1 MDKET
6 IHYAPSYFI
15 QPTHPITISV
25 IGCGGT
31 GSLVVPRLA
40 RLDYI
45 LKELGMPGLYVTVY
59 DGDIV
64 EQNNVGRQNFNKNDI
79 GEYKAANIIEKVN
92 MSYGLDWECV
102 NHYVKKTFPK
112 SNIIITCVD
121 NVDIRSFIHST
132 RLLNHSN
139 YSNDYKKNFYW
150 LDCGNGKDFGQVVL
164 CSLQPVEQPEKSIY
178 NCQKYLPS
186 VIDIYGEL
194 EQYNTQETQGIEG
207 CSMAESLAKQD
218 VFINDEIAI
227 QAVKIIQQ
235 LVRNFRISYHG
246 AVVNQKTNKVI
257 GIPVPKIKN
266 DVKRKRTIKK

>member
-1 MDKET
+1 MKKET

-15 QPTHPITISV
+15 EPVHPITIAV

-31 GSLVVPRLA
+31 GSLVLPRLA
-40 RLDYI
+40 RLDYV
-45 LKELGMPGLYVTVY
+45 LKELGLPGLYVHAY
-59 DGDIV
+59 DGDTV

-79 GEYKAANIIEKVN
+79 GEFKAANLIQKIN
-92 MSYGLDWECV
+92 MAYGLDWNATNEFI
-102 NHYVKKTFPK
+102 KEEFPK
-112 SNIIITCVD
+112 ANIIITCVD
-121 NVDIRSFIHST
+121 NVELRSFIGNHKM
-132 RLLNHSN
+132 LNHSGYN
-139 YSNDYKKNFYW
+139 NDYLKNYYW
-150 LDCGNGKDFGQVVL
+150 LDCGNGRNFGQVIL
-164 CSLQPVEQPEKSIY
+164 GTLQGIDQPKKSVY

-235 LVRNFRISYHG
+235 LVRNYRISYHG
-246 AVVNQKTNKVI
+246 AVVNQRTNKVI
-257 GIPVPKIKN
+257 GIPIPKIK
-266 DVKRKRTIKK
+266 